1 MFPFT
6 EKFSRHTYSYMTLR
20 KAVGWIGLLLPF
32 VLMLGSTLIFKGK
45 FVESSISYYYHTG
58 MRDVFVGAL
67 CAVALFLFFYSGF
80 DKWDDWAG
88 NLGGLFALGVAWF
101 PTTKS
106 GSEDWA
112 GIVHLVCAILFF
124 MTLASFSLFLFT
136 KTVKGKRPRGRKKK
150 RNLIYIICGIT
161 MVACLIVIVVYKILL
176 KDNTHETSFVYWGE
190 TIALVAFGVS
200 WLTKGEAIYPE
211 KK

>member
-1 MFPFT
+1 MINLFN
-6 EKFSRHTYSYMTLR
+6 KYSRHTYSYWTLR
-20 KAVGWIGLLLPF
+20 KAVGWIGLLLPL
-32 VLMLGSTLIFKGK
+32 VLMLGGFFIFKGK

-67 CAVALFLFFYSGF
+67 CAVALFLFFYSGYN
-80 DKWDDWAG
+80 KWDDWAG

-106 GSEDWA
+106 GPEYWV

-124 MTLASFSLFLFT
+124 LTLASFSLFLFT
-136 KTVKGKRPRGRKKK
+136 KTEKGKRPRGRKKK
-150 RNLIYIICGIT
+150 RNLIYIICGIIMLVCL
-161 MVACLIVIVVYKILL
+161 MVILVYKFLK

-190 TIALVAFGVS
+190 TIALLAFGVS
-200 WLTKGEAIYPE
+200 WLTKGEAIYPD

>member
-1 MFPFT
+1 MLNLFN
-6 EKFSRHTYSYMTLR
+6 KYSSHTYSYLTLR
-20 KAVGWIGLLLPF
+20 KAIGWIGLLLPF
-32 VLMLGSTLIFKGK
+32 VLMLGNSLIFKGK

-106 GSEDWA
+106 GPEDWA
-112 GIVHLVCAILFF
+112 GIVHLFCAVLFF
-124 MTLASFSLFLFT
+124 ITLAAFSLFLFT
-136 KTVKGKRPRGRKKK
+136 KTEKGKRPRGRKKK
-150 RNLIYIICGIT
+150 RNLIYIICGIIMLT
-161 MVACLIVIVVYKILL
+161 CLLVILAYKILL
-176 KDNTHETSFVYWGE
+176 KDNTHDTSFVLWGE

-200 WLTKGEAIYPE
+200 WLTKGEAIYPDR
-211 KK
+211 

>member
-1 MFPFT
+1 MIKLFN
-6 EKFSRHTYSYMTLR
+6 KYSRHTHSYMTLR

-32 VLMLGSTLIFKGK
+32 ILMLGGYFIFRENL
-45 FVESSISYYYHTG
+45 VESSISYYYHTG

-67 CAVALFLFFYSGF
+67 CAVALFLFYYTGYN
-80 DKWDDWAG
+80 KWDDLAG
-88 NLGGLFALGVAWF
+88 FLGGIFALGVAWF

-106 GSEDWA
+106 GPDDWV
-112 GIVHLVCAILFF
+112 GIVHLVCAVLFF
-124 MTLASFSLFLFT
+124 LTLASFSLFLFT
-136 KTVKGKRPRGRKKK
+136 KTEKGRRPRGRKKK
-150 RNLIYIICGIT
+150 RNLIYIICGII
-161 MVACLIVIVVYKILL
+161 MLACLIVILVYKILL

-200 WLTKGEAIYPE
+200 WLTKGEAIYPD

>member
-1 MFPFT
+1 MITLFN
-6 EKFSRHTYSYMTLR
+6 KYSRHTYSYLTLR
-20 KAVGWIGLLLPF
+20 KAIGWIGLLLPF
-32 VLMLGSTLIFKGK
+32 VLMLGSILIFKGK

-80 DKWDDWAG
+80 NQWDDWAG
-88 NLGGLFALGVAWF
+88 NLGGVFALGVAWF

-106 GSEDWA
+106 GPEEWV
-112 GIVHLVCAILFF
+112 GIVHLVCAVLFF
-124 MTLASFSLFLFT
+124 ITLAAFSLFLFT
-136 KTVKGKRPRGRKKK
+136 KTEKGKRPKGRKKK
-150 RNLIYIICGIT
+150 RNLIYIICGII
-161 MVACLIVIVVYKILL
+161 MLVCLVVILVYKILL
-176 KDNTHETSFVYWGE
+176 KDNTNETSFVFWGE

-200 WLTKGEAIYPE
+200 WLTKGEAIYPD